1 MNATRLFENQN
12 RHRARLRKD
21 APQTAERRLR
31 APAPGRHPGGHPGL
45 GLESL
50 DLMGIDID
58 QDPHAFAKFLELHA
72 RS

>member
-1 MNATRLFENQN
+1 MLAMNATRLFEKRN
-12 RHRARLRKD
+12 RHAANFRKN
-21 APQTAERRLR
+21 ALQSAERRLR
-31 APAPGRHPGGHPGL
+31 APAPFRHPGL